1 MQFMNPITDFAFK
14 KIFGG
19 AESHDI
25 LLSFLN
31 AVLDFK
37 SPYRIKEVR
46 IEDPYLAP
54 PIKGVKESFVDVR
67 AVDEQGRHFI
77 IEMQVLPVA
86 NFEQRVLYN
95 ACKKYAGQISSGEDY
110 RLLNDVIALTIT
122 DFVMFEHTGVVSKF
136 RLRDETGHEYSDDV
150 ELIFVELPKFTKTEA
165 ELENMLDKWVY
176 FLRFAKRM
184 QSIPTKLSQEKPIEH
199 AFAIANRAQL
209 TPQELEAQE
218 RREMF
223 IQDQRGVVE
232 YAVETSMAKGFAKGI
247 EQGIEQGKRA
257 ERIALAQNLRNMG
270 MSDDAIAT
278 AIGISLAQL
287 SELLAT

>member
-1 MQFMNPITDFAFK
+1 MQFMNPMTDFAFN

-19 AESHDI
+19 VDSHDI

-46 IEDPYLAP
+46 IEEECLAP
-54 PIKGVKESFVDVR
+54 PIKGVKEKFVDVR

-110 RLLNDVIALTIT
+110 RLLNDVIVLTIT
-122 DFVMFEHTGVVSKF
+122 DFAMFEHTGVVSKF
-136 RLRDETGHEYSDDV
+136 RLRDETGYEYSDDV

-176 FLRFAKRM
+176 FLRFAKRLH
-184 QSIPTKLSQEKPIEH
+184 SIPSNLSQEKPIEH

-218 RREMF
+218 RREMY

-232 YAVETSMAKGFAKGI
+232 YAVETSMAKGFAQGLEK
-247 EQGIEQGKRA
+247 GIEQGKRA
-257 ERIALAQNLRNMG
+257 VRIELAKNLKNLG
-270 MSDDAIAT
+270 MDEAAIAK
-278 AIGISLAQL
+278 AIGISLVEVN
-287 SELLAT
+287 ELLS